1 MRLLVLLA
9 AVAAGTPFAAAALTT
24 VAGGAVGS
32 GSAVIGACDEDGFG
46 ASFTTAGGAVTAVT
60 VTGIAD
66 PGCEG
71 GTLRIAVVDGSGVS
85 IGSGGPESVAADGDV
100 ADNTAIVPIVG
111 LPAAASAQR
120 VQIVVEG
127 P

>member
-1 MRLLVLLA
+1 VRLLLLLA
-9 AVAAGTPFAAAALTT
+9 ATAAATPFAAAALTT
-24 VAGGAVGS
+24 VAGGAIGS
-32 GSAVIGACDEDGFG
+32 GNAVITACDEDGFG
-46 ASFTTAGGAVTAVT
+46 ASFTTSDGAVTAVT

-71 GTLRIAVVDGSGVS
+71 GALRVALVDGSGAS
-85 IGSGGPESVAADGDV
+85 IGSGGPAMIAADEDTV
-100 ADNTAIVPIVG
+100 DAAMTVPVPG
-111 LPAAASAQR
+111 LPAAARAQR